1 MGKDKLKNTWSTIK
15 TVVKSAANNVG
26 NGMNQSAVFKANDP
40 NNTQGRVSPFQKD
53 FYSKPYGKSN
63 KVTGVVRPGKKK

>member
-15 TVVKSAANNVG
+15 TVVKDTV
-26 NGMNQSAVFKANDP
+26 VFKANDP
-40 NNTQGRVSPFQKD
+40 NNTQGRVTPLNKD

-63 KVTGVVRPGKKK
+63 KVTGVIKPGKNK